1 MKQSNQW
8 YSIILAVLMV
18 WFMLVLTHW
27 VLTLVIGESRDT
39 KAIENYLKAYAW
51 AEWALELGM
60 MEAKLENY
68 GVDTENTDFSQT
80 LHNNG
85 WNNKDVSIEY
95 QIQGLVNS
103 LEDREIWAWAFAI
116 IPMFWKGT
124 EVKRPRLNFVWSGGD
139 QVVWNIL
146 SESSGLAGLGE
157 FSSETLSTQKTITN
171 GNVNINTN
179 KKVSD
184 FLDNNTKNYLI
195 LHNTGD
201 TSVAFTLTS
210 NNLSEKFTNT
220 TVKIVGTGEVWG
232 WKQNIFVDIDTQNY
246 LNLLKYSVFSPD

>member
-80 LHNNG
+80 LHNNE

-95 QIQGLVNS
+95 EIQGLVNS
-103 LEDREIWAWAFAI
+103 LENREIEAWEFAI

-124 EVKRPRLNFVWSGGD
+124 EVKRPRLTWVNNE
-139 QVVWNIL
+139 VVWNIL
-146 SESSGLAGLGE
+146 SESSGLAGTGSFDKDRQWVEKKILITSTE
-157 FSSETLSTQKTITN
+157 SRVDLS
-171 GNVNINTN
+171 N

-184 FLDNNTKNYLI
+184 FLNENNENYLI
-195 LHNTGD
+195 LHNTWD
-201 TSVAFTLTS
+201 TPVSFTLKSDIST
-210 NNLSEKFTNT
+210 EFFTNT
-220 TVKIVGTGEVWG
+220 TVKIIGTGEVWG